1 MASGLRRSGK
11 DIENMEEDVIEAV
24 EWPAP
29 SMDRGKTPSDSRG
42 AEG

>member
-1 MASGLRRSGK
+1 MASGK

-24 EWPAP
+24 EWPAS
-29 SMDRGKTPSDSRG
+29 SMDRGKTPSDSWG